1 MGPVSE
7 PDNEWIIQNQ
17 RNSYSIVANPE
28 SSGFV
33 EATLAVPGLE

>member
-7 PDNEWIIQNQ
+7 PDNEWIIPSQ
-17 RNSYSIVANPE
+17 RNSYSIVADPE

-33 EATLAVPGLE
+33 ESTLTVPGLE

>member
-7 PDNEWIIQNQ
+7 TDNECVIQNQ
-17 RNSYSIVANPE
+17 RNSYSIVASPE

-33 EATLAVPGLE
+33 EATLTAPGLE